1 MSDLFDGIE
10 AITIGNQGGTPLTE
24 GEYLVQLEDVIHL
37 KTQKKGE
44 AFIVEYTVV
53 ESSDQ
58 EKHPVGSKRSWYQ
71 NMGNSPVALS
81 EITKFM
87 YALLGY
93 DSKRDETRIKTEV
106 TPFLKGLT
114 QAACRKPYKDSQTG
128 QDVPGKI
135 FNGKGMRLRVTMFR
149 KAPNAAALLKD
160 PNSKGFVNPRFSP
173 ASPNPPP
180 VRAA

>member
-10 AITIGNQGGTPLTE
+10 LVVVGDQGGTPLTE
-24 GEYLVQLEDVIHL
+24 GEYLVQIEDVIHK

-53 ESSDQ
+53 ESSEP
-58 EKHPVGSKRSWYQ
+58 EKHPIGVKRSWYQ
-71 NMGNSPVALS
+71 SMQNGPVALG

-87 YALLGY
+87 YAALGY
-93 DSKRDETRIKTEV
+93 DAKRDETRIKTEV
-106 TPFLKGLT
+106 TPFLKQMT
-114 QAACRKPYKDSQTG
+114 QAACNKPYKDSTTG
-128 QDVPGKI
+128 KDVPGKI
-135 FNGKGMRLRVTMFR
+135 FNGKGVKLRVTMLR

-173 ASPNPPP
+173 ASNAPPP
-180 VRAA
+180 VRA